1 MTRLEEALDRARGDN
16 RAALIAYL
24 PVGFPDVPR
33 SIEAMRAVVEAGAD
47 IVEVGFP
54 YSDPMM
60 DGPII
65 QDAAARALAEGVRM
79 DDVFDAVRGVVD
91 AGGAA
96 TVMSYWNPILRR
108 GVEHFVRDFAA
119 AGGSGVITP
128 DLIPDEGQEWEAAAA
143 AHDVCPIYLVAPSS
157 KDDRLEMTTR
167 HCRGFVYVA
176 STMGVTGTRS
186 SVSSGAEVLVAR
198 TRAVTELPLC
208 VGLGVSTREQA
219 AQVASYAD
227 GVIVGSALVKTLIGE
242 EPWEQRLAKLRAL
255 AAELAAG
262 VREGRVERSRA

>member
-1 MTRLEEALDRARGDN
+1 MTRVEEALARAKDEN

-33 SIEAMRAVVEAGAD
+33 SLEAMQAVVEAGAD

-65 QDAAARALAEGVRM
+65 QDAASRALAAGVRM
-79 DDVFDAVRGVVD
+79 DDAFTAVRAVVA

-96 TVMSYWNPILRR
+96 TVMSYWNPIMRR
-108 GVEHFVRDFAA
+108 GVDRFARDLAA

-128 DLIPDEGQEWEAAAA
+128 DLIPDEGEEWEAAAA
-143 AHDVCPIYLVAPSS
+143 AHDICPIYLVAPSS
-157 KDDRLEMTTR
+157 KDDRLAMTAG

-176 STMGVTGTRS
+176 SLMGVTGTRA
-186 SVSSGAEVLVAR
+186 SVSSAAEVLVGR
-198 TRAVTELPLC
+198 TRAVTRLPLC

-219 AQVASYAD
+219 ASVSAYAD
-227 GVIVGSALVKTLIGE
+227 GVIVGSALVKTLLGE
-242 EPWEQRLAKLRAL
+242 RPWDARIESLRAL
-255 AAELAAG
+255 TRDLAAG
-262 VREGRVERSRA
+262 VREGRG

>member
-1 MTRLEEALDRARGDN
+1 MTRVEQALARAKDEN

-33 SIEAMRAVVEAGAD
+33 SLEAMQTAVEAGAD

-65 QDAAARALAEGVRM
+65 QDAASHALAAGVRM
-79 DDVFDAVRGVVD
+79 DDVFTAVRAVVA

-96 TVMSYWNPILRR
+96 TVMSYWNPIMRR
-108 GVEHFVRDFAA
+108 GVDTFARELAA

-143 AHDVCPIYLVAPSS
+143 AHDICPIYLVAPSS
-157 KDDRLEMTTR
+157 KDDRLAMTAG

-176 STMGVTGTRS
+176 SLMGVTGTRA
-186 SVSSGAEVLVAR
+186 SVSSAAEVLVGR
-198 TRAVTELPLC
+198 TRAVTSLPLC
-208 VGLGVSTREQA
+208 VGLGVSTREQT
-219 AQVASYAD
+219 ASVSAYAD
-227 GVIVGSALVKTLIGE
+227 GVIVGSALVKTMLGE
-242 EPWEQRLAKLRAL
+242 GPWQARIEGLRAL
-255 AAELAAG
+255 TQDLAAG
-262 VREGRVERSRA
+262 VREGRG